1 MAECGGRP
9 CSASLVVR
17 PSVNDAR
24 LLCKARGQVRGVG
37 IVLPSWDFDE
47 RLTVAE
53 IQCRGGARLGFVG
66 NGSCR
71 TEGAGK
77 AQGFLFIGR
86 RSNLGVRAR
95 VRNHGEIPGRE
106 LRCVRET
113 ELPCGSGLL
122 A

>member
-1 MAECGGRP
+1 MQRLPGRP
-9 CSASLVVR
+9 AQCERRASALQGER
-17 PSVNDAR
+17 T
-24 LLCKARGQVRGVG
+24 GQGVG
-37 IVLPSWDFDE
+37 IVPASWDFDE

-53 IQCRGGARLGFVG
+53 IQRRGGARLGFVG

-77 AQGFLFIGR
+77 ARGFLFIGR

-95 VRNHGEIPGRE
+95 VRNHGEIPGPE

>member
-37 IVLPSWDFDE
+37 IVPASWDFDE

-53 IQCRGGARLGFVG
+53 IQHRGGTRLGFLG
-66 NGSCR
+66 NGGCGTERCR
-71 TEGAGK
+71 EGMGW
-77 AQGFLFIGR
+77 FLFIGR
-86 RSNLGVRAR
+86 QTNPGVRAQA
-95 VRNHGEIPGRE
+95 RNHDEIPGRW
-106 LRCVRET
+106 LCCVGET
-113 ELPCGSGLL
+113 T